1 MQPAIAKSVFIF
13 SNPGKQGALKH
24 LEQLRLKYIIL
35 EVLFVGKPFTIGVL
49 EVIVVDMYLLLHHQL
64 QNQWLLYTVFPY

>member
-1 MQPAIAKSVFIF
+1 MQPAIAKSVFMF
-13 SNPGKQGALKH
+13 SNPGKHGALKH

-49 EVIVVDMYLLLHHQL
+49 EVVVDMYLLLHHQL

>member
-35 EVLFVGKPFTIGVL
+35 EVRFVGKPFTIGLL
-49 EVIVVDMYLLLHHQL
+49 EVVVDMHL
-64 QNQWLLYTVFPY
+64 

>member
-35 EVLFVGKPFTIGVL
+35 EVLFVGKPFTIGLL
-49 EVIVVDMYLLLHHQL
+49 EVVVDMHLLLHHQL
-64 QNQWLLYTVFPY
+64 QNQWLLYTVFPS

>member
-24 LEQLRLKYIIL
+24 LEQLRLTYIIL

-49 EVIVVDMYLLLHHQL
+49 EVVVDMYLLLHHQL

>member
-1 MQPAIAKSVFIF
+1 MQPAIAKSVFMF

-35 EVLFVGKPFTIGVL
+35 EVRFVGRPFIIGVL
-49 EVIVVDMYLLLHHQL
+49 EVVVDMYLLLHHQL
-64 QNQWLLYTVFPY
+64 QNQWLLYTVFPF